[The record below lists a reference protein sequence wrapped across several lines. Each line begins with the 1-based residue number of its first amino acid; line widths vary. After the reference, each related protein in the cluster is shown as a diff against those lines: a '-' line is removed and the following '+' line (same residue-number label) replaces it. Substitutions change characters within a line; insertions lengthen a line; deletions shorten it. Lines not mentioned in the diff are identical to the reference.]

1 MFTVDRTVPINVNLG
16 PDDPVLTRSQVWQG
30 LLLKAEDAVPFVP
43 AMTECVVTER
53 FENGIMR
60 DIVFAGEAMTEKL
73 LYAPEERIE
82 FIRTAGIEMG
92 TIINEILD
100 DENGDLSLR
109 FAFTLEREG
118 MADGSAEEKEFADT
132 MASGYLIAVQA
143 TVDEIRRRVREGAVV
158 SP

>member
-1 MFTVDRTVPINVNLG
+1 MFSVEKTVPINEGLG
-16 PDDPVLTRSQVWQG
+16 PDDPALTRSQVWQG

-60 DIVFAGEAMTEKL
+60 DIVFAGEPMTEKI
-73 LYAPEERIE
+73 LYTPEERIE

-92 TIINEILD
+92 TIINEILED
-100 DENGDLSLR
+100 DSGALSLR

-118 MADGSAEEKEFADT
+118 LAHGSAEEKEFADT
-132 MASGYLIAVQA
+132 MARGYLVAVQA
-143 TVDEIRRRVREGAVV
+143 TVDEIRRRVRQGVLAAE
-158 SP
+158 